1 MLPVLLTTTDK
12 DNYQAYL
19 DEKITRVFN
28 MLKDTLRDSDD
39 LSGYNDLLALEPQ
52 VHASIPEHY
61 RMRAEF
67 SVFHHNHGSFDYAMY
82 EPNSKPRKVILLKD
96 FPGCTVAIN
105 QAMAALREH
114 LPKYQLIKRKL
125 FGADFL
131 SNSSGDVVISL
142 NYHKKLTDEW
152 MVEAEQLRA
161 DLNNSGLSCS
171 LVAHAKKQVLT
182 VGNDYVIETIPT
194 TRGEIRLK
202 QVEGTFSQPNATAC
216 AAMLNFALSCAQEG
230 LDEAKN
236 KGLSNQKD
244 LIELYCGSGTFT
256 VALAPLF
263 NKVFAT
269 EVARVPTNTAYFNME
284 LNNISNIKLARLS
297 ALEVTEALNHVRP
310 FRRLEEKEINLDD
323 YNFGTLLIDPPRAG
337 LQDEAALKFTANYDR
352 IIYISCG
359 PESLASDLK
368 YLSKTHKIARIAF
381 FDQFPYTNH
390 LESGVLL
397 VRR

>member
-1 MLPVLLTTTDK
+1 MLTTTDK
-12 DNYQAYL
+12 DNYPAYL
-19 DEKITRVFN
+19 DEKIETVFGLLKET
-28 MLKDTLRDSDD
+28 LKDSDCPLGYQD
-39 LSGYNDLLALEPQ
+39 LCALTPE
-52 VHASIPEHY
+52 VHASLPKHY

-67 SVFHHNHGSFDYAMY
+67 AIFHHNHESFDYAMY
-82 EPNSKPRKVILLKD
+82 EPGSKPRKAILLKD

-105 QAMAALREH
+105 EAMAALRTH
-114 LPKYQLIKRKL
+114 LPKYQNIKRKL

-131 SNSSGDVVISL
+131 ANTVGDVVISL
-142 NYHKKLTDEW
+142 NYHKKLDEEW
-152 MVEAEQLRA
+152 VGEAEQLRQ
-161 DLNNSGLSCS
+161 DLTASGLSCS
-171 LVAHAKKQVLT
+171 LVAHAKKQVLV

-194 TRGEIRLK
+194 VRGDIKLK

-216 AAMLNFALSCAQEG
+216 SAMLNFALSCAQAG
-230 LDEAKN
+230 LDAAKAQ
-236 KGLSNQKD
+236 GLEHQRD

-263 NKVFAT
+263 EKVFAT
-269 EVARVPTNTAYFNME
+269 EVARVPTNTAYFNMQ
-284 LNNISNIKLARLS
+284 LNGIENIKLARLS

-310 FRRLEEKEINLDD
+310 FKRLQEKEINLDD

-337 LQDEAALKFTANYDR
+337 LQDEAALKFTASYDKV
-352 IIYISCG
+352 IYISCG

-368 YLSKTHKIARIAF
+368 YLSKTHKIERLAF
-381 FDQFPYTNH
+381 FDQFPYTRH

>member
-19 DEKITRVFN
+19 DEKIDSVFT
-28 MLKDTLRDSDD
+28 MLKETLKESLGYHD
-39 LSGYNDLLALEPQ
+39 LCALQAE
-52 VHASIPEHY
+52 VHASLPEHY

-67 SVFHHNHGSFDYAMY
+67 AIFHHNHESFDYAMY
-82 EPNSKPRKVILLKD
+82 EPGSKPRKAILLKD
-96 FPGCTVAIN
+96 FPGCTLAIN

-114 LPKYQLIKRKL
+114 LHKYQIIKRKL

-131 SNSSGDVVISL
+131 SNSAGEVVISL
-142 NYHKKLTDEW
+142 NYHKKLGEDW
-152 MVEAEQLRA
+152 QAEAELLHQ
-161 DLNNSGLSCS
+161 DLNNSGLKCS
-171 LVAHAKKQVLT
+171 LVAHAKKQVLV
-182 VGNDYVIETIPT
+182 VGHDFVIETIPT
-194 TRGEIRLK
+194 TRGAIKLK

-216 AAMLNFALSCAQEG
+216 SAMLNFALSCAQAG
-230 LDEAKN
+230 LDEAKAQ
-236 KGLSNQKD
+236 GRAQQRD

-263 NKVFAT
+263 AKVFAT
-269 EVARVPTNTAYFNME
+269 EVARVPTNTAYFNMQ
-284 LNNISNIKLARLS
+284 LNGIDNIKLARLS
-297 ALEVTEALNHVRP
+297 ALEVTEALNHVRE
-310 FRRLEEKEINLDD
+310 FRRLKEQEINLDEYD
-323 YNFGTLLIDPPRAG
+323 FGTLLIDPPRAG
-337 LQDEAALKFTANYDR
+337 LQDEAALKFTASYDK

-368 YLSKTHKIARIAF
+368 YLSKTHKIERLAF
-381 FDQFPYTNH
+381 FDQFPYTRH